1 MWRLCLDPQCQP
13 PLPESRF
20 QLLAG
25 AGFMLAADGLALLV
39 QQNAVAAS
47 QSGQRADQVQALGCT
62 FQTLA
67 ALLQLQLDSTWQA
80 LLQLVKALLQ
90 QPQQPLPMRVLE
102 AGAPMGQPSPAM
114 FEPMLPAAPRAH
126 VQLVQALRL
135 LRHSLAGMAQATAQG
150 V

>member
-1 MWRLCLDPQCQP
+1 MWLLCLDPQCQP

-39 QQNAVAAS
+39 QQNAVAAP
-47 QSGQRADQVQALGCT
+47 QSAQWADQVQALGCT

-90 QPQQPLPMRVLE
+90 QAQQPRSEEHTSELQSRP
-102 AGAPMGQPSPAM
+102 
-114 FEPMLPAAPRAH
+114 H
-126 VQLVQALRL
+126 LVCRL
-135 LRHSLAGMAQATAQG
+135 LLEKKKKKQITPTKSLLHCSASP
-150 V
+150 